1 MANIYDY
8 DSRDI
13 LADVLNCGVLDVD
26 FIVRK
31 INEFELDFSDVK
43 EYAKESFDRLDAPS
57 IIHSTFELAGR
68 NFLNEVKEYIVNNG
82 LSKDSEDEENENE
95 ITEEIFDALNG
106 DANDLDLDLDVI
118 YDYELDIYVNYLDS
132 FFNDGRLGDYD
143 ITDFG
148 EENLQ
153 KFIIDVYD
161 LKTKEQSRDEMLEAI
176 NDLSKEVL
184 LTIVN
189 HFEHYPSVTEDSDE
203 SEIRAYFE
211 DEAFQ
216 TSPEKVNQFI
226 DNKLIDKS
234 HLDKIVKDFEDK
246 NSPKKEDDVVD
257 SNESKKVRR
266 DR

>member
-13 LADVLNCGVLDVD
+13 LAGVLNCGVLDVD

-31 INEFELDFSDVK
+31 INEFELDFCDIK
-43 EYAKESFDRLDAPS
+43 DHAREYTETLDANA
-57 IIHSTFELAGR
+57 IIMATFEIAGR

-106 DANDLDLDLDVI
+106 DANDLNLDLDVI
-118 YDYELDIYVNYLDS
+118 DDYELDVYVNCLDS
-132 FFNDGRLGDYD
+132 FFNDGRLENYD
-143 ITDFG
+143 ITDFD

-153 KFIIDVYD
+153 KFIIDVYE

-176 NDLSKEVL
+176 NDLSKEEL

-216 TSPEKVNQFI
+216 ISPEQVNQFI
-226 DNKLIDKS
+226 DNKLIDNS